1 MSLNPRVPDFFKT
14 IAFRLTVWY
23 AGIFSV
29 SSCVV
34 FGLFYFLA
42 AQTIMDQIDQE
53 LQDKAGFFS
62 TVIRRNGIIG
72 AQNLA
77 VIEAQAAGE
86 KLIFFR
92 LLYPTGEVFATSHMS
107 YWKDVSIDRASIDR
121 LMHKRVPVF
130 TTIRVPEVPERQTQ
144 KARIMYTFVAHNV
157 ILQTGLAME
166 AYARFISGF
175 QKIFSISFGFVILF
189 SAVSGLFLARQALA
203 GVTAITRTANT
214 ITGSNL
220 DLRVPETGSQDE
232 LDLLAVTFNGMLD
245 RISDLVKSIRE
256 MSDNIAHDL
265 KSPLTRIRGFAEL
278 ALIDQDKPDDVE
290 AYRAMAANTI
300 EESDRLLAMINTML
314 VISRAEA
321 GESDFKIAPM
331 DLSEM
336 IRDACELFVPVA
348 EDKDICFTYEVPEGV
363 EVEADAPMLQRAFSN
378 LIDNAV
384 KYTPSGGSVQVAMEV
399 RPAAEREDGQEVF
412 IRVADTG
419 PGIPPGAREKIFERF
434 FRAESSRTSPGTG
447 LGLSLARTIIRQHGG
462 DITVG
467 ESRGGGSVFSM
478 RLPFGNCRNN

>member
-62 TVIRRNGIIG
+62 TVIQRNGIVG

-107 YWKDVSIDRASIDR
+107 YWKDVSIDRESIDR

-130 TTIRVPEVPERQTQ
+130 TTIRVQEREAQ

-175 QKIFSISFGFVILF
+175 KKIFSISFGFVILF
-189 SAVSGLFLARQALA
+189 SAVSGLFLARQALS
-203 GVTAITRTANT
+203 GVAAITRTANT

-232 LDLLAVTFNGMLD
+232 LDLLAVTFNRMLD
-245 RISDLVKSIRE
+245 RISDLIKSIRE

-278 ALIDQDKPDDVE
+278 TLIDQEKPDDVD
-290 AYRAMAANTI
+290 AYRTMAANTI

-321 GESDFKIAPM
+321 GETDFAIAPM
-331 DLSEM
+331 DLTAM
-336 IRDACELFVPVA
+336 IRDACELFVPLA
-348 EDKDICFTYEVPEGV
+348 EDKDISFLYEVADGV
-363 EVEADAPMLQRAFSN
+363 HVEADAPMLQRAFSN
-378 LIDNAV
+378 LIDNAL
-384 KYTPSGGSVQVAMEV
+384 KYTPAGGRVQVSMDV
-399 RPAAEREDGQEVF
+399 RPAADGDSGGDVF

-419 PGIPPGAREKIFERF
+419 PGISPDAREKIFERF
-434 FRAESSRTSPGTG
+434 FREESSRTSPGTG
-447 LGLSLARTIIRQHGG
+447 LGLSLARTIVRQHGG

-467 ESRGGGSVFSM
+467 TPPGGGSVFSL
-478 RLPFGNCRNN
+478 RLSIENCQHT